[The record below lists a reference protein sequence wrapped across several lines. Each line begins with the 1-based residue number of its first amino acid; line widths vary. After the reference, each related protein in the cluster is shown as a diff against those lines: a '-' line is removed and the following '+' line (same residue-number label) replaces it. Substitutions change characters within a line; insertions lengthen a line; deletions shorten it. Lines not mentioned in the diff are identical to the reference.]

1 MLMPKRVKR
10 RKQFRGS
17 MKGKALRGNK
27 ITNGEY
33 GLVAME
39 PCWIR
44 SNQIEAARIAMTRYI
59 KRGGKVWIKIFPDKP
74 VTTKPAETRM
84 GSGKGTLE
92 YWVAVVKP
100 GRVMFE
106 LAGVPEEVA
115 ITVKIKTF
123 VEDLKAKSVAELN
136 EELVAAKKELFNLR
150 FQNATNQLDN
160 TSRIKEVRK
169 NIARIQTVI
178 TEKSQNA

>member
-1 MLMPKRVKR
+1 MLMPKRVKH

-17 MKGKALRGNK
+17 MAGKAMRGNT
-27 ITNGEY
+27 ISHGEF
-33 GLVAME
+33 GIVAME

-44 SNQIEAARIAMTRYI
+44 SNQIEAARIAMTRHI

-74 VTTKPAETRM
+74 VTSKPAETRM

-106 LAGVPEEVA
+106 ISGV
-115 ITVKIKTF
+115 
-123 VEDLKAKSVAELN
+123 N

-160 TSRIKEVRK
+160 TSRIKEVRR

-178 TEKSQNA
+178 AEGQASAE